1 MKELPIEFT
10 GKGEV
15 RDFRFRQ
22 LKRTENAYLYEV
34 TTETGIHYEV
44 FEHRVNSMYGT
55 VTYPGSKSF
64 GVWAYCIRDL
74 QRAKQRLSDIE
85 RKLKIDRKRLQ
96 GEQIPAVSVVIK
108 SPTRERLP
116 K

>member
-15 RDFRFRQ
+15 RGFRFRQ
-22 LKRTENAYLYEV
+22 LERTENAYLYEV

-44 FEHRVNSMYGT
+44 FERRQNPRFGAVS
-55 VTYPGSKSF
+55 YPGSKSF
-64 GVWAYCIRDL
+64 GIWAYSI
-74 QRAKQRLSDIE
+74 
-85 RKLKIDRKRLQ
+85 RKLDKAKKKLEYLNSKTRIDRKRLQ
-96 GEQIPAVSVVIK
+96 GEQIPAVLVVIK
-108 SPTRERLP
+108 SPTGERLP